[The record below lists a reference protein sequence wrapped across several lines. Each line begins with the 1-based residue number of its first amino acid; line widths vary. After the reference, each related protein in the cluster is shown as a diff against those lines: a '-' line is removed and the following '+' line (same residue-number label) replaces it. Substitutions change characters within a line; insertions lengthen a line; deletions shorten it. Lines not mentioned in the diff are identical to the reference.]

1 MNGPTRL
8 TLLRIILIPLLVL
21 VNYFDSPFNSWV
33 ALGIFLA
40 ASITDWL
47 DGYLAR
53 KHNQI
58 TTLGKLLDPLAD
70 KLLVLTALLIILE
83 RKYIPAWL
91 VILLIGR
98 EMGITG
104 LRAFL
109 AAEHIILPADKLGK
123 WKMTF
128 QVIAISFLFL
138 SGEWHIFHWVG
149 LGTAYLALI
158 FSLVSA
164 YVYIARFWALL
175 GEKIMA
181 EQLRKG
187 NEGHDG

>member
-8 TLLRIILIPLLVL
+8 TLLRIVLIPLLML

-53 KHNQI
+53 KNNQV

-91 VILLIGR
+91 AILLIGR

-109 AAEHIILPADKLGK
+109 AAERIILPADKMGK

-128 QVIAISFLFL
+128 QVIAISFLFV
-138 SGEWHIFHWVG
+138 SGEWYIFHRIG
-149 LGTAYLALI
+149 LVAAYLALVL
-158 FSLVSA
+158 SLISA

-181 EQLRKG
+181 EQLQKG
-187 NEGHDG
+187 NETNE